1 MTGRDRDI
9 KAHLLATFRVEADE
23 HLEALRSHLLALDDV
38 ASPDQ
43 AGELVEASFRAM
55 HTLKGAARSVSLL
68 DVERLCQ
75 ACESVLSTIGRRGL
89 VPARPVLAQLEEAVD
104 GIAGL
109 LAEEGGPVP
118 VGDLVARIER
128 AAVVPAAA
136 APPPAPAPEPGP
148 RAELPRVPADG
159 TIRLA
164 AAKLDALLH
173 RGEELLSLKLAAD
186 DRVHD
191 ADALVAE
198 VSSLRRALEY
208 DRSAPLDSEL
218 RAVEARARTM
228 LGRLQ
233 RDRRTTEAAVDGLLD
248 EARRTRMMPASTIL
262 GPFPRMVRDLA
273 GSDGKEA
280 QWTVRGGEHEI
291 DRKVLETIK
300 DPLIH
305 LVRNAVDHGIE
316 PPDEREAAGKPRR
329 GHVSVTFAPVEDG
342 RIEIAVADDG
352 RGIDV
357 ERVREAAVRARLLD
371 AERAAALTDEAVL
384 ALIYR
389 SGLSTSFVITD
400 VSGHGLGLA
409 IVKERI
415 EGLDGEIRLHN
426 RRGAG
431 TTVRMTM
438 PAAIATFRGLLVKA
452 AGHPFLI
459 SVGAVERA
467 IAGGAGETA
476 TVRGREAIRVG
487 EEAVPVARLDALLEL
502 PPPADRTE
510 PDDERACVVVRGGG
524 ARAGLL
530 VDELI
535 GDTEVLVKEL
545 GRPLAK
551 VRHVAGAGMLGSG
564 DIVLILRPP
573 DLVAA
578 ARERRAPPAPAAAP
592 APAGPPLVLVVDDA
606 LTTRAMERSLLEAAG
621 YSVSVAADGRD
632 AWTALQGERFDLVV
646 SDVDMP
652 RMDGFELTSRIRADS
667 RFADLPVVLVSALE
681 SREDKERGIE
691 VGANAYV
698 MKSSFEQSNL
708 LDIIR
713 RLGVKVPAR

>member
-1 MTGRDRDI
+1 MPRRDGDI
-9 KAHLLATFRVEADE
+9 KAHLLATFRVEAAE
-23 HLEALRSHLLALDDV
+23 HLDALRSHLLALDDV
-38 ASPDQ
+38 ASPEQ
-43 AGELVEASFRAM
+43 ASELVESSFRAM

-75 ACESVLSTIGRRGL
+75 ACESVLSTIGRQGL

-104 GIAGL
+104 GIGRL
-109 LAEEGGPVP
+109 LEDGGSVP
-118 VGDLVARIER
+118 VGDLVARVER
-128 AAVVPAAA
+128 VAAEPAAA
-136 APPPAPAPEPGP
+136 EPRPPPGREGGAADVPRAPA
-148 RAELPRVPADG
+148 AG
-159 TIRLA
+159 TIRLGA
-164 AAKLDALLH
+164 EKLDALLR
-173 RGEELLSLKLAAD
+173 RGEELLALKLAAD
-186 DRVHD
+186 DRVRD
-191 ADALVAE
+191 AEALVAE
-198 VSSLRRALEY
+198 VTSLRRAHEH
-208 DRSAPLDSEL
+208 DGSAPVDSEL

-233 RDRRTTEAAVDGLLD
+233 RDRRTTEASVDGLLD

-262 GPFPRMVRDLA
+262 GPFARMVRDLA

-280 QWTVRGGEHEI
+280 QWIVRGGEHEI

-316 PPDEREAAGKPRR
+316 PPDERQAAGKPRR
-329 GHVSVTFAPVEDG
+329 GRVSVSFTPVEDS
-342 RIEIAVADDG
+342 RIEVVVADDG

-357 ERVREAAVRARLLD
+357 ERVREAAVRARLVD
-371 AERAAALTDEAVL
+371 AEAAAVLTDEAVF

-409 IVKERI
+409 IVKERV
-415 EGLDGEIRLHN
+415 EGLDGEIRVES
-426 RRGAG
+426 RPGAG
-431 TTVRMTM
+431 TAVRMTM

-452 AGHPFLI
+452 AGRPFLI

-467 IAGGAGETA
+467 LGGGGELA
-476 TVRGREAIRVG
+476 TVQGREAIRWDG
-487 EEAVPVARLDALLEL
+487 EAVPVAQLDALLEL
-502 PPPADRTE
+502 PPPAGGTE
-510 PDDERACVVVRGGG
+510 PGDQPACVIVRGGG
-524 ARAGLL
+524 ARAGVL

-545 GRPLAK
+545 ARPLAG
-551 VRHVAGAGMLGSG
+551 VRHVAGAGLLGSG
-564 DIVLILRPP
+564 DIVLILRPS

-578 ARERRAPPAPAAAP
+578 ARERRAPAAPAAAP
-592 APAGPPLVLVVDDA
+592 QGPPLVLVVDDA

-652 RMDGFELTSRIRADS
+652 RMNGFELTSRIRADS

-698 MKSSFEQSNL
+698 MKSSFEQSSL

-713 RLGVKVPAR
+713 RLGVKVPEGSAR